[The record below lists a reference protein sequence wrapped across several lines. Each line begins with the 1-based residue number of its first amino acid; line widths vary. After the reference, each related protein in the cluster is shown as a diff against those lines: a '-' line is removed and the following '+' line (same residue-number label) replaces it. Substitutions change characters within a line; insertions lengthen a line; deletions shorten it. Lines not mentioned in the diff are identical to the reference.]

1 MHERLPDR
9 DRDRTLEQPATN
21 AALVE
26 NIVQDALD
34 SAVAVEPSSVEE
46 VIYISYEETKEDEET
61 HEVNGDKIVEVQL
74 PDGRRVRLQ
83 VPQDQDPEAF
93 AADFVSTVEDES

>member
-1 MHERLPDR
+1 M
-9 DRDRTLEQPATN
+9 
-21 AALVE
+21 
-26 NIVQDALD
+26 
-34 SAVAVEPSSVEE
+34 EPSSVEE

>member
-9 DRDRTLEQPATN
+9 DRILEQPATN